1 MKKQSFFLLLAVFG
15 LFLSCK
21 KDEEESVS
29 PYFFSCKIAGKDYAI
44 SNTTGTYALVYSST
58 RNDIYDTEVG
68 VVTTPS
74 PRTMYITIESTKVV
88 GVHTLDGKNSIYFE
102 DADKSLY
109 RTNFN
114 GGSGKIEITSKTAT
128 EIKGKFSGIA
138 NTFTTPMKTV
148 AITDGQFTGKFK

>member
-1 MKKQSFFLLLAVFG
+1 MKKQSFFLLLAVFS

-21 KDEEESVS
+21 KDEEEPVS

-44 SNTTGTYALVYSST
+44 NNTTGAYALVYSST
-58 RNDIYDTEVG
+58 RNDIYGTEVG
-68 VVTTPS
+68 VVTTS
-74 PRTMYITIESTKVV
+74 IPRTMYITIESTKGV
-88 GVHTLDGKNSIYFE
+88 GVHNFDGKNSIYFE

-128 EIKGKFSGIA
+128 EIKGTFSGIA
-138 NTFTTPMKTV
+138 NTFTTPMKTIN
-148 AITDGQFTGKFK
+148 ITDGQFLVKFK